1 MMMKKVTSGL
11 IVTLVLAG
19 VSLAGP
25 TVVFED
31 DFNDE
36 PVTGT
41 NVTPEAWVVGGG
53 TVDVIGEG
61 TPWDFFPG
69 EGYGNYIDLDGST
82 LQAGVLATKD
92 AILFQAG
99 CTYTLTFDLAGSQR
113 WGDQLTETVT
123 VGFVDAMGAPLGM
136 YTRERPD
143 PFSTE
148 TVVIPGDGLYHQI
161 FFYNM
166 DSYDNK
172 GALLDNV
179 VLTEECDD
187 PCPVPAPGAVLLGSL
202 GAALVGFFRRRSL

>member
-1 MMMKKVTSGL
+1 MKKKLTGVL
-11 IVTLVLAG
+11 IATLVLVG
-19 VSLAGP
+19 TSLAAP

-36 PVTGT
+36 PVVGF
-41 NVTPEAWVVGGG
+41 NVVPEAWILGVGA
-53 TVDVIGEG
+53 VDIIGEG
-61 TPWDFFPG
+61 TPLDFFPAQ
-69 EGYGNYIDLDGST
+69 GYGLYLDLDGGVG
-82 LQAGVLATKD
+82 AVLATKD

-148 TVVIPGDGLYHQI
+148 TIVIPGDGLYHQI

-166 DSYDNK
+166 YTYDNI

-187 PCPVPAPGAVLLGSL
+187 PCPVPAPGPVLLGSL